1 MPYLEGALKEA
12 MRLFPAGTWTGRLA
26 MQDFTLD
33 SQRFSKGTWVM
44 MSPYITHRIPEVFPE
59 PYKFRPERWL
69 SIHPS
74 AYEFMPFSAG
84 PRYCIGTSLALMQLK
99 IALAIL
105 FKRFRFALKPGTK
118 VDCAGFNS
126 IRPKHGLPMIL
137 RQPGEELQPTACQ
150 GNVRKIVDF
159 D

>member
-1 MPYLEGALKEA
+1 
-12 MRLFPAGTWTGRLA
+12 
-26 MQDFTLD
+26 
-33 SQRFSKGTWVM
+33 
-44 MSPYITHRIPEVFPE
+44 MSPYITHRIPELFPD
-59 PYKFRPERWL
+59 PYKFKPERWF

-99 IALAIL
+99 IALTIL
-105 FKRFRFALKPGTK
+105 FKRFRFGLKPGTK

-126 IRPKHGLPMIL
+126 IRPKQGLPMLLGSPEQEL
-137 RQPGEELQPTACQ
+137 RPVAFQ